1 MCGNYLRKIFL
12 FFILSII
19 FPTILLGESFYNLK
33 KIVVTAEKTPTI
45 EKNTSK
51 FITVITSQELK
62 QTGADNLIDALRRY
76 GGLSYKAF
84 GPLGVTHGGM
94 NSDVVIRGIYGGELV
109 LLNGMPIQSPS
120 SKAYDL
126 NMIDIDQIDRVE
138 IIRGAASTLYGAD
151 AMSGVINIITK
162 KGSKKLKIKVFSEG
176 GDYQYNKDTFS
187 LSSKFVNAG
196 GMYQH
201 LGKQRVISRSFT
213 RKYHYDT
220 EPINLNSFYF
230 SLFPLKNLS
239 IDFMNSHEHTVFK
252 KFNDNIK
259 PNSPIL
265 LSRDGQTQN
274 KYFID
279 LKYSLKSLSFKT
291 FFYHDYLKFGKMEKK
306 YSKKMKK
313 WYTSFSITRNKIANS
328 GAELNYK
335 FNIFKTEVLAGSD
348 FIHRRADYN
357 LKYGEK
363 TRDDYSIYLQIKR
376 EFLRKL
382 CITIGSREQFINGH
396 QGADDY
402 NKFLP
407 SFGIIYFFNKNLN
420 FYGNVGKAF
429 KAPTF
434 NNLYYQSSFLVGN
447 PNLDPEKG
455 WTYEIGSKYTSELL
469 YFRLGLF
476 IMDYD
481 DKIELDRSKGYPLT
495 YYNAGNYSSKGIE
508 WDIDYTIISNF
519 RLKFTGF
526 WADPKAEAPD
536 GTDYQV
542 GPKIQMTY
550 GAIYDN
556 GKLFMNLYS
565 TNILNRERNLRD
577 YVSWNF
583 YSKFNIFKNLFITF
597 SVDNILD
604 RKNDISGDRSSTATN
619 NYVYY
624 DTPRIAKV
632 GLEYRW

>member
-1 MCGNYLRKIFL
+1 MCGNFLRRVGKILIFI
-12 FFILSII
+12 FILPII
-19 FPTILLGESFYNLK
+19 LFAETPYNLK
-33 KIVVTAEKTPTI
+33 EIVVTAEKTPTI

-51 FITVITSQELK
+51 FVTIITSQELK
-62 QTGADNLIDALRRY
+62 ETGANNLIDALRRF
-76 GGLSYKAF
+76 GGLNYKAF

-94 NSDVVIRGIYGGELV
+94 NSDAVIRGIYGGELV
-109 LLNGMPIQSPS
+109 LINGMPVQAAS

-126 NMIDIDQIDRVE
+126 NMIDIEQIDRVE
-138 IIRGAASTLYGAD
+138 IIKGAASTLYGAD

-162 KGSKKLKIKVFSEG
+162 KGSQNIKAKISAEG
-176 GDYQYNKDTFS
+176 GDYQYNKDSINF
-187 LSSKFVNAG
+187 SSKYINAG

-201 LGKQRVISRSFT
+201 LGGQRVISRSFS
-213 RKYHYDT
+213 RKYHYNT
-220 EPINLNSFYF
+220 EPINLNSIYF
-230 SLFPLKNLS
+230 SLFPIKNLS
-239 IDFMNSHEHTVFK
+239 VDFMNSHEHTVFK

-259 PNSPIL
+259 PGAPLL
-265 LSRDGQTQN
+265 LSKNTQTQN

-279 LKYSLKSLSFKT
+279 LKYSWKMLSFKS
-291 FFYHDYLKFGKMEKK
+291 FYYHDYLKYGKVEKK
-306 YSKKMKK
+306 YSKKKKK
-313 WYTSFSITRNKIANS
+313 WYTSSSITRNKVANS

-335 FNIFKTEVLAGSD
+335 FNIFKTEFLAGAD

-357 LKYGEK
+357 LKYGER
-363 TRDDYSIYLQIKR
+363 TRDDYSIYLQVKK
-376 EFLRKL
+376 EFLKKL
-382 CITIGSREQFINGH
+382 SITLGAREQFINGH

-407 SFGIIYFFNKNLN
+407 SLGVVYSFNKYLN

-434 NNLYYQSSFLVGN
+434 NNLYYHSTFLVGN

-455 WTYEIGSKYTSELL
+455 WTYEIGAKYTSELMYL
-469 YFRLGLF
+469 RVALFR
-476 IMDYD
+476 MDYD

-495 YYNAGNYSSKGIE
+495 YYNAGDYSSQGIE
-508 WDIDYTIISNF
+508 WDLDYSLLSNF

-542 GPKIQMTY
+542 GPKLQITY

-556 GKLFMNLYS
+556 GKLFLNLYS
-565 TNILNRERNLRD
+565 TNILNRERDLRD

-583 YSKFNIFKNLFITF
+583 YSKFNFFKNFYLTF
-597 SVDNILD
+597 SVDNIFD
-604 RKNDISGDRSSTATN
+604 RDNDVSGDRSLKATN

-624 DTPRIAKV
+624 DTPRIAKI
-632 GLEYRW
+632 GLEYKW